1 MSQGAG
7 LLRSARND
15 GLYFSQR
22 QATGHASSSRLYG
35 RLQILGR
42 RDEFFHFRR
51 SAVLAHV
58 FKPDAVDARVLILV
72 FDLVAAVLDALRH
85 RRQVVAAGAKE
96 RDAVRQGGRIAQAAD
111 RGGEITRRLRAG
123 VEMLVELPVG

>member
-42 RDEFFHFRR
+42 RDEFFHLRR
-51 SAVLAHV
+51 GAVLAHV
-58 FKPDAVDARVLILV
+58 FEPDAVDARVLILV
-72 FDLVAAVLDALRH
+72 FDLVAAVLDALRY
-85 RRQVVAAGAKE
+85 RRQVVAAGAE
-96 RDAVRQGGRIAQAAD
+96 QRDAVRLRRPVAQPAR
-111 RGGEITRRLRAG
+111 RGG
-123 VEMLVELPVG
+123 